1 MTKDKNKDKKPNLKL
16 VSGKTEI
23 TKVTKAKEQ
32 PLTAKQLEFAQL
44 VADGFTKADAFRK
57 AYDVSPDTKE
67 KSVHEMASK
76 TFNNI
81 KVMGRIKAIQHQ
93 KAEDQRMLGIK
104 QSEFIMRQLE
114 KEAMNMDN
122 NSASR
127 IRALELMG
135 KTHMVGLF
143 TDKVEVKSENINMT
157 ADELQDQLKDKL
169 QKLLGNN

>member
-1 MTKDKNKDKKPNLKL
+1 MSKKDKNKKPNLKL
-16 VSGKTEI
+16 VSDKVKI
-23 TKVTKAKEQ
+23 TKIPKAKDQ
-32 PLTAKQLEFAQL
+32 PLTSKQLEFAQL
-44 VADGFTKADAFRK
+44 IADGFTKAEAFRK

-67 KSVHEMASK
+67 KSIHEMASK
-76 TFNNI
+76 TFNNV
-81 KVMGRIKAIQHQ
+81 KVISRVKAIQHQ

-104 QSEFIMRQLE
+104 QAEFIMKRLE
-114 KEAMNMDN
+114 QEATDMEN

-143 TDKVEVKSENINMT
+143 ADKLEIKSENINMT
-157 ADELQDQLKDKL
+157 ADELEDQLKDKL

>member
-1 MTKDKNKDKKPNLKL
+1 MAKDKNKDKKPNLKL
-16 VSGKTEI
+16 VSDKVKI
-23 TKVTKAKEQ
+23 TKIPKAKDQ
-32 PLTAKQLEFAQL
+32 PLTSKQLEFAQL
-44 VADGFTKADAFRK
+44 IADGFTKAEAFRK

-67 KSVHEMASK
+67 KSIHEMASK
-76 TFNNI
+76 TFNNV
-81 KVMGRIKAIQHQ
+81 KVISRVKAIQHQ

-104 QSEFIMRQLE
+104 QAEFIMKRLE
-114 KEAMNMDN
+114 QEATDMEN

-143 TDKVEVKSENINMT
+143 ADKLEIKSENINMT
-157 ADELQDQLKDKL
+157 ADELEDQLKDKL

>member
-1 MTKDKNKDKKPNLKL
+1 MSKKDKNKKPDLKL
-16 VSGKTEI
+16 VSDKVKI
-23 TKVTKAKEQ
+23 TKIPKAKEQ
-32 PLTAKQLEFAQL
+32 PLTSKQLEFAQL
-44 VADGFTKADAFRK
+44 IADGFTKAEAFRK

-67 KSVHEMASK
+67 KSIHEMASK
-76 TFNNI
+76 TFNNV
-81 KVMGRIKAIQHQ
+81 KVISRVKAIQHQ

-104 QSEFIMRQLE
+104 QAEFIMKQLE
-114 KEAMNMDN
+114 KEATDMDN

-143 TDKVEVKSENINMT
+143 ADKLEIKSENINMT
-157 ADELQDQLKDKL
+157 ADELEDQLKDKL

>member
-104 QSEFIMRQLE
+104 QTEFIMRQLE

>member
-1 MTKDKNKDKKPNLKL
+1 MSKKDKNKKPDLKL
-16 VSGKTEI
+16 VSDKVKI
-23 TKVTKAKEQ
+23 TKIPKAKEQ
-32 PLTAKQLEFAQL
+32 PLTSKQLEFAQL
-44 VADGFTKADAFRK
+44 IADGFTKAEAFRK

-67 KSVHEMASK
+67 KSIHEMASK

-81 KVMGRIKAIQHQ
+81 KVMGRIKALQHQ

-104 QSEFIMRQLE
+104 QSEFIMKQLE

-143 TDKVEVKSENINMT
+143 ADKLEIKSENINMT
-157 ADELQDQLKDKL
+157 ADELEDQLKDKL

>member
-1 MTKDKNKDKKPNLKL
+1 MSKKDKNKKPDLKL
-16 VSGKTEI
+16 VSDKVKI
-23 TKVTKAKEQ
+23 TKIPKAKEQ

-44 VADGFTKADAFRK
+44 IADGFTKAEAFRK
-57 AYDVSPDTKE
+57 AYDVSPDTKD

-76 TFNNI
+76 TFANA
-81 KVMGRIKAIQHQ
+81 KVISRIKAIQHQ

-104 QSEFIMRQLE
+104 QAALIMKRLE
-114 KEAMNMDN
+114 QAATDMEN

-143 TDKVEVKSENINMT
+143 ADKLEIKSENINMT
-157 ADELQDQLKDKL
+157 ADELEDQLKDKL

>member
-1 MTKDKNKDKKPNLKL
+1 MSKKDKNKKPDLKL
-16 VSGKTEI
+16 VSDKVKI
-23 TKVTKAKEQ
+23 TKIPKAKDQ
-32 PLTAKQLEFAQL
+32 PLTSKQLEFAQL
-44 VADGFTKADAFRK
+44 IADGFTKAEAFRK

-67 KSVHEMASK
+67 KSIHEMASK
-76 TFNNI
+76 TFNNV
-81 KVMGRIKAIQHQ
+81 KVISRVKAIQQQ

-104 QSEFIMRQLE
+104 QAEFIMKRLE
-114 KEAMNMDN
+114 QEATDMEN

-143 TDKVEVKSENINMT
+143 ADKLEIKSENINMT
-157 ADELQDQLKDKL
+157 ADELEDQLKDKL

>member
-1 MTKDKNKDKKPNLKL
+1 MSKKDKNKKPDLKL
-16 VSGKTEI
+16 VSDKVKI
-23 TKVTKAKEQ
+23 TKIPKAKDQ
-32 PLTAKQLEFAQL
+32 PLTSKQLEFAQL
-44 VADGFTKADAFRK
+44 IADGFTKAEAFRK

-67 KSVHEMASK
+67 KSIHEMASK
-76 TFNNI
+76 TFNNV
-81 KVMGRIKAIQHQ
+81 KVISRVKAIQHQ

-104 QSEFIMRQLE
+104 QAEFIMKQLE

-143 TDKVEVKSENINMT
+143 ADKLEIKSENINMT
-157 ADELQDQLKDKL
+157 ADELEDQLKDKL

>member
-1 MTKDKNKDKKPNLKL
+1 MSKKDKNKKPDLKL
-16 VSGKTEI
+16 VSDKVKI
-23 TKVTKAKEQ
+23 TKIPKAKDQ
-32 PLTAKQLEFAQL
+32 PLTSKQLEFAQL
-44 VADGFTKADAFRK
+44 IADGFTKAEAFRK

-67 KSVHEMASK
+67 KSIHEMASK
-76 TFNNI
+76 TFNNV
-81 KVMGRIKAIQHQ
+81 KVISRVKAIQHQ

-104 QSEFIMRQLE
+104 QAEFIMKRLE
-114 KEAMNMDN
+114 QEATDMEN

-143 TDKVEVKSENINMT
+143 ADKLEIKSENMT
-157 ADELQDQLKDKL
+157 ADELEDQLKDKL

>member
-1 MTKDKNKDKKPNLKL
+1 MSKKDKNKKPDLKL
-16 VSGKTEI
+16 VSDKVKI
-23 TKVTKAKEQ
+23 TKIPKAKEQ
-32 PLTAKQLEFAQL
+32 PLTAKQLEFAEL
-44 VADGFTKADAFRK
+44 IASGFTKAEAFRK
-57 AYDVSPDTKE
+57 AYDVSPDTKD

-76 TFNNI
+76 TFANA
-81 KVMGRIKAIQHQ
+81 KVISRIKAIQHQ

-104 QSEFIMRQLE
+104 QAEFIMKRLE
-114 KEAMNMDN
+114 QEATDMEN

-143 TDKVEVKSENINMT
+143 ADKLEIKSENINMT
-157 ADELQDQLKDKL
+157 ADELEDQLKDKL

>member
-1 MTKDKNKDKKPNLKL
+1 MANNKNKDKKPNLKL

-23 TKVTKAKEQ
+23 TKVTKSKEQ

-76 TFNNI
+76 TFANI
-81 KVMGRIKAIQHQ
+81 KVLSRIKAIQHQ

-157 ADELQDQLKDKL
+157 ADELQDQLRDKL
-169 QKLLGNN
+169 QKLLCNN

>member
-1 MTKDKNKDKKPNLKL
+1 MAKDKNKDKKPNLKL

-44 VADGFTKADAFRK
+44 IADGFTKADAFRK
-57 AYDVSPDTKE
+57 AYDVSPDTKD

-76 TFNNI
+76 TFANT
-81 KVMGRIKAIQHQ
+81 KVLSRIKAIQHQ
-93 KAEDQRMLGIK
+93 KAEDQRMLAIK
-104 QSEFIMRQLE
+104 RSEFIMKQLE
-114 KEAMNMDN
+114 KEAMDLDN

-143 TDKVEVKSENINMT
+143 ADKLEIKSENINMT
-157 ADELQDQLKDKL
+157 ADELEDQLKDKL

>member
-1 MTKDKNKDKKPNLKL
+1 MSKKDKNKKPDLKL
-16 VSGKTEI
+16 VSDKVKI
-23 TKVTKAKEQ
+23 TKIPKAKDQ
-32 PLTAKQLEFAQL
+32 PLTSKQLEFAQL
-44 VADGFTKADAFRK
+44 IADGFTKAEAFRK

-67 KSVHEMASK
+67 KSIHEMASK
-76 TFNNI
+76 TFNNV
-81 KVMGRIKAIQHQ
+81 KVISRVKAIQHQ

-104 QSEFIMRQLE
+104 QAEFIMKRLE
-114 KEAMNMDN
+114 QEATDMEN

-143 TDKVEVKSENINMT
+143 ADKLEIINMT
-157 ADELQDQLKDKL
+157 ADELEDQLKDKL

>member
-1 MTKDKNKDKKPNLKL
+1 MSKKDKNKKPDLKL
-16 VSGKTEI
+16 VSDKVKI
-23 TKVTKAKEQ
+23 TKIPKAKAQ
-32 PLTAKQLEFAQL
+32 PLTSKQFEFAQL
-44 VADGFTKADAFRK
+44 IADGFTKAEAFRK

-67 KSVHEMASK
+67 KSIHEMASK
-76 TFNNI
+76 TFNNV
-81 KVMGRIKAIQHQ
+81 KVISRVKAIQHQ

-104 QSEFIMRQLE
+104 QAEFIMKRLE
-114 KEAMNMDN
+114 QEATDMEN

-143 TDKVEVKSENINMT
+143 ADKLEIKSENINMT
-157 ADELQDQLKDKL
+157 ADELEDQLKDKL

>member
-1 MTKDKNKDKKPNLKL
+1 MSKKDKNKKPDLKL
-16 VSGKTEI
+16 VSDKVKI
-23 TKVTKAKEQ
+23 TKIPKAKDQ
-32 PLTAKQLEFAQL
+32 PLTSKQLEFAQL
-44 VADGFTKADAFRK
+44 IADGFTKAEAFRI

-67 KSVHEMASK
+67 KSIHEMASK
-76 TFNNI
+76 TFNNV
-81 KVMGRIKAIQHQ
+81 KVISRVKAIQHQ

-104 QSEFIMRQLE
+104 QAEFIMKRLE
-114 KEAMNMDN
+114 QEATDMEN

-143 TDKVEVKSENINMT
+143 ADKLEIKSENINMT
-157 ADELQDQLKDKL
+157 ADELEDQLKDKL

>member
-1 MTKDKNKDKKPNLKL
+1 MSKKDKNKKPDLKL
-16 VSGKTEI
+16 VSDKVKI
-23 TKVTKAKEQ
+23 TKIPKAKEQ
-32 PLTAKQLEFAQL
+32 PLTANQLEFAQL
-44 VADGFTKADAFRK
+44 IADGVTKADAFRK

-67 KSVHEMASK
+67 KSIHEMASK
-76 TFNNI
+76 TFNNV
-81 KVMGRIKAIQHQ
+81 KVISRVKAIQHQ

-104 QSEFIMRQLE
+104 QAEFIMKRLE
-114 KEAMNMDN
+114 QEATDMEN

-143 TDKVEVKSENINMT
+143 ADKLEIKSENINMT
-157 ADELQDQLKDKL
+157 ADELEDQLKDKL

>member
-1 MTKDKNKDKKPNLKL
+1 MSKKDKNKKPDLKL
-16 VSGKTEI
+16 VSDKVKI
-23 TKVTKAKEQ
+23 TKIPKAKEQ

-44 VADGFTKADAFRK
+44 IADGFTKAEAFRK
-57 AYDVSPDTKE
+57 AYDVSPDTKD

-76 TFNNI
+76 TFNNV
-81 KVMGRIKAIQHQ
+81 KVISRVKAIQHQ
-93 KAEDQRMLGIK
+93 KSEDQRMLGIK
-104 QSEFIMRQLE
+104 QAEFIMKRLE
-114 KEAMNMDN
+114 QEATDMEN

-143 TDKVEVKSENINMT
+143 ADKLEIKSENINMT
-157 ADELQDQLKDKL
+157 ADELEDQLKDKL

>member
-1 MTKDKNKDKKPNLKL
+1 MSKKDKNKKPNLKL
-16 VSGKTEI
+16 VSDKVKI
-23 TKVTKAKEQ
+23 TKIPKAKDQ
-32 PLTAKQLEFAQL
+32 PLTSKQLEFAQL

-67 KSVHEMASK
+67 KSIHEMASK
-76 TFNNI
+76 TFNNV
-81 KVMGRIKAIQHQ
+81 KVISRIKAIQHQ

-104 QSEFIMRQLE
+104 QAEFIMKQLE
-114 KEAMNMDN
+114 KEATDMDN

-143 TDKVEVKSENINMT
+143 ADKLEIKSENINMT
-157 ADELQDQLKDKL
+157 ADELEYQLKDKL

>member
-1 MTKDKNKDKKPNLKL
+1 MSKKDKNKKPNLKL
-16 VSGKTEI
+16 VSDKVKI
-23 TKVTKAKEQ
+23 TKIPKAKDQ
-32 PLTAKQLEFAQL
+32 PLTSKQLEFAEL
-44 VADGFTKADAFRK
+44 IASGFTKAEAFRK
-57 AYDVSPDTKE
+57 AYDVSPDTKD

-76 TFNNI
+76 TFANT
-81 KVMGRIKAIQHQ
+81 KVISRIKAIQHQ

-104 QSEFIMRQLE
+104 QAEFIMKQLE

-143 TDKVEVKSENINMT
+143 ADKLEIKSENINMT
-157 ADELQDQLKDKL
+157 ADELEDQLKDKL

>member
-1 MTKDKNKDKKPNLKL
+1 MSKKDKNKKPDLKL
-16 VSGKTEI
+16 VSDKVKI
-23 TKVTKAKEQ
+23 TKIPKAKDQ
-32 PLTAKQLEFAQL
+32 PLTSKQLEFAQL

-67 KSVHEMASK
+67 KSIHEMASK
-76 TFNNI
+76 TFNNV
-81 KVMGRIKAIQHQ
+81 KVISRIKAIQHQ

-104 QSEFIMRQLE
+104 QAEFIMKQLE
-114 KEAMNMDN
+114 KEATDMDN

-143 TDKVEVKSENINMT
+143 ADKLEIKSENINMT
-157 ADELQDQLKDKL
+157 ADELEYQLKDKL

>member
-1 MTKDKNKDKKPNLKL
+1 MSKKNKNKKPDLKL
-16 VSGKTEI
+16 VSDKVKI
-23 TKVTKAKEQ
+23 TKIPKAKDQ
-32 PLTAKQLEFAQL
+32 PLTSKQLEFAQL
-44 VADGFTKADAFRK
+44 IADGFTKAEAFRK

-67 KSVHEMASK
+67 KSIHEMASK
-76 TFNNI
+76 TFNNV
-81 KVMGRIKAIQHQ
+81 KVISRVKAIQHQ

-104 QSEFIMRQLE
+104 QAEFIMKRLE
-114 KEAMNMDN
+114 QEATDMEN

-143 TDKVEVKSENINMT
+143 ADKLEIKSENINMT
-157 ADELQDQLKDKL
+157 ADELEDQLKDKL

>member
-1 MTKDKNKDKKPNLKL
+1 MTNNKNKGKKPNLKL

-32 PLTAKQLEFAQL
+32 PLTAKQIEFAQL

-57 AYDVSPDTKE
+57 AYDVSPDTKD

-76 TFNNI
+76 TFANI
-81 KVMGRIKAIQHQ
+81 KVLSRIKAIQHQ
-93 KAEDQRMLGIK
+93 KAQDQRMLGIK

-114 KEAMNMDN
+114 LEAMNMDN

-157 ADELQDQLKDKL
+157 ADELQDQLRDKL

>member
-1 MTKDKNKDKKPNLKL
+1 
-16 VSGKTEI
+16 
-23 TKVTKAKEQ
+23 
-32 PLTAKQLEFAQL
+32 
-44 VADGFTKADAFRK
+44 
-57 AYDVSPDTKE
+57 
-67 KSVHEMASK
+67 MASK

-81 KVMGRIKAIQHQ
+81 KVMGRIKALQHQ

-104 QSEFIMRQLE
+104 QSEFIMKQLE

-143 TDKVEVKSENINMT
+143 ADKLEIKSENINMT
-157 ADELQDQLKDKL
+157 ADELEDQLKDKL

>member
-76 TFNNI
+76 TFANI
-81 KVMGRIKAIQHQ
+81 KVLSRIKAIQHQ

-104 QSEFIMRQLE
+104 QTEFIMRQLE

-157 ADELQDQLKDKL
+157 ADELQDQLRDKL

>member
-1 MTKDKNKDKKPNLKL
+1 MSKKDKNKKPDLKL
-16 VSGKTEI
+16 VSDKVKI
-23 TKVTKAKEQ
+23 TKIPKAKDQ
-32 PLTAKQLEFAQL
+32 PLTSKQLEFAQL
-44 VADGFTKADAFRK
+44 IADGFTKAEAFRK

-67 KSVHEMASK
+67 KSIHEMASK
-76 TFNNI
+76 TFNNV
-81 KVMGRIKAIQHQ
+81 KVISRVKAIQHQ

-104 QSEFIMRQLE
+104 QAEFIMKRLE
-114 KEAMNMDN
+114 QEATDMEN

-143 TDKVEVKSENINMT
+143 ADKLEIKSENINMT
-157 ADELQDQLKDKL
+157 ADELEDQLKDKL

>member
-67 KSVHEMASK
+67 KSIHEMASK

-157 ADELQDQLKDKL
+157 ADELQDQLKEKL
-169 QKLLGNN
+169 QKLIGNN

>member
-1 MTKDKNKDKKPNLKL
+1 MSKKDKNKKPNLKL
-16 VSGKTEI
+16 VSDKVKI

-44 VADGFTKADAFRK
+44 IADGFTKADAFRK

-67 KSVHEMASK
+67 KSIHEMASK
-76 TFNNI
+76 TFNNV
-81 KVMGRIKAIQHQ
+81 KVISRVKAIQHQ

-104 QSEFIMRQLE
+104 QAEFIMKQLE
-114 KEAMNMDN
+114 KEATDMDN

-143 TDKVEVKSENINMT
+143 ADKLEIKSENINMT
-157 ADELQDQLKDKL
+157 ADELEDQLKDKL